1 MWTSMFVEE
10 ITENIIN
17 NGWGEDNKETYR
29 EIRFLH
35 FTQTGKMLALVD
47 PVMIC
52 TLIVMVVTEV

>member
-1 MWTSMFVEE
+1 MFVEE

-35 FTQTGKMLALVD
+35 FTQTGTMLALVD
-47 PVMIC
+47 PVLIC